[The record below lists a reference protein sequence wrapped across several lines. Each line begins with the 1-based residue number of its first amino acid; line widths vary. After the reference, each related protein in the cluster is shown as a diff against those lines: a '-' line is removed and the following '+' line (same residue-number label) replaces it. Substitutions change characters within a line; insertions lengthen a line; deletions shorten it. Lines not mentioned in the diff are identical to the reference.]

1 MLPTNAAQLAKRAVT
16 AQARRERR
24 KHDAFVRH
32 ELCFPVADGD
42 YFAHRSAGKRRVL
55 RSTRMTASRDL
66 AARFEAYADW
76 RRRLSAGISSLHAW
90 LQQQDLADA
99 QADVKVQQVL
109 ERLQQDKLVVAFVAE
124 FSRGKS
130 ELINAIFFADFG
142 QRLLPSSAGRTTM
155 CPTELLHDPSREPS
169 IRLLPIE
176 TRLNEATVSEFK
188 NYADEWV
195 TFALDLGSADRMAE
209 TLARVSQVKRVPVAL
224 ARKYGLFTDDDDDI
238 LAALER
244 GDEGS
249 VDIPCWRHAEINFPH
264 PLLQQGLVVLDTP
277 GLNAIGTEPEL
288 TLNLLPN
295 AHAVLFLLAAD
306 AGVTKTDLDVWN
318 GHLAGEEDAT
328 RAARIV
334 VLNKIDG
341 LWDDLRDEAEIN
353 EEIDRQVRSS
363 AQILGIS
370 AAQVFA
376 VSAQKALLAKVN
388 GDDDLL
394 MRSRLPALEHSL
406 SRKLIPAKRDLVGA
420 ATQAEVRALTTAIR
434 AILDARAVAIGEQ
447 LAELIA
453 LRGKNQDVVEHMM
466 TRVKEE
472 KEVFERGL
480 ARYTALRTVFTQHT
494 NDLFEIIGL
503 PALRN
508 NASQTRQRIEDSPFT
523 RGVREAM
530 GDFFARLRADF
541 DQAGRQGAEIHDLMR
556 AMYMRFAHEHDI
568 DIYVPPQLSVLK
580 YLKEI
585 ERMERAYNTHF
596 NTLWNMVSKAKYPL
610 MKQFFET
617 IASRARH
624 IYKVANRDVD
634 GWLRAV
640 MSPLETQVREHH
652 IQLRRRLDS
661 VRRIHR
667 ASDELESRILELE
680 QAREA
685 LESQRQGHRDQSA
698 AVDMII
704 EAPDALPLAA
714 NA

>member
-1 MLPTNAAQLAKRAVT
+1 MIP
-16 AQARRERR
+16 
-24 KHDAFVRH
+24 
-32 ELCFPVADGD
+32 
-42 YFAHRSAGKRRVL
+42 
-55 RSTRMTASRDL
+55 SRDL

-76 RRRLSAGISSLHAW
+76 RRRLSAGISSLHGW

-99 QADVKVQQVL
+99 QVDGKVQLLL

-155 CPTELLHDPSREPS
+155 CPTELLHDPSRPPS

-176 TRLNEATVSEFK
+176 TRLNEATVTEFK
-188 NYADEWV
+188 NYAEEWV
-195 TFALDLGSADRMAE
+195 TFPLDLAAADRMAE

-224 ARKYGLFTDDDDDI
+224 ARKYGLFSERDVDI
-238 LAALER
+238 LSALER

-249 VDIPCWRHAEINFPH
+249 IDIPCWRHAEINFPH
-264 PLLQQGLVVLDTP
+264 PLLQQGLIILDTP

-295 AHAVLFLLAAD
+295 AHAVLFLLSAD

-318 GHLAGEEDAT
+318 AHLAGEDEAT
-328 RAARIV
+328 KAARIV
-334 VLNKIDG
+334 ILNKIDG
-341 LWDDLRDEAEIN
+341 LWDDMKEAVEVN
-353 EEIDRQVRSS
+353 AEIDRQVEAS
-363 AQILGIS
+363 ARMLDIS
-370 AAQVFA
+370 PAQVFA
-376 VSAQKALLAKVN
+376 VSAQKGLLAKVN
-388 GDDDLL
+388 GDDALL
-394 MRSRLPALEHSL
+394 TRSRLPVLEHSL

-420 ATQAEVRALTTAIR
+420 AMQVELRALTSSIR
-434 AILDARAVAIGEQ
+434 AILDSRAAGIVEQ
-447 LAELIA
+447 LSELTA

-466 TRVKEE
+466 SRVKEE
-472 KEVFERGL
+472 KERFERGL
-480 ARYTALRTVFTQHT
+480 ARYTALRTVFTQQT
-494 NDLFEIIGL
+494 NDLFDVIGL
-503 PALRN
+503 SALRQ
-508 NASQTRQRIEDSPFT
+508 NAASTRQRIEDSPFT
-523 RGVREAM
+523 KGVRDAM
-530 GDFFARLRADF
+530 GEFFARLRADF

-556 AMYMRFAHEHDI
+556 AMYTRFAHENAI
-568 DIYVPPQLSVLK
+568 ELYVPPQLSVLK

-624 IYKVANRDVD
+624 IYKIANRDIE

-652 IQLRRRLDS
+652 LQLRRRLDS

-667 ASDELESRILELE
+667 ASDELESRIQELE
-680 QAREA
+680 QSREA
-685 LESQRQGHRDQSA
+685 LDAQRLGLKQQGGTL
-698 AVDMII
+698 DMII
-704 EAPDALPLAA
+704 EAPDAMPLAA
-714 NA
+714 NG

>member
-1 MLPTNAAQLAKRAVT
+1 MIP
-16 AQARRERR
+16 
-24 KHDAFVRH
+24 
-32 ELCFPVADGD
+32 
-42 YFAHRSAGKRRVL
+42 
-55 RSTRMTASRDL
+55 SRDL

-76 RRRLSAGISSLHAW
+76 RRRLSAGISTLHEW
-90 LQQQDLADA
+90 LSQQDLADA
-99 QADVKVQQVL
+99 QVDVKVQLLL

-155 CPTELLHDPSREPS
+155 CPTELLHDPSRPPS

-195 TFALDLGSADRMAE
+195 TFPLDLAAADRMAE

-224 ARKYGLFTDDDDDI
+224 ARKYGLFTERDDDI
-238 LAALER
+238 LSALER

-264 PLLQQGLVVLDTP
+264 PLLQQGLIILDTP

-318 GHLAGEEDAT
+318 GHLAGEEDT
-328 RAARIV
+328 TKAARIV
-334 VLNKIDG
+334 ILNKIDG
-341 LWDDLRDEAEIN
+341 LWDDLKEEVEIN
-353 EEIDRQVRSS
+353 AEIDRQVESS
-363 AQILGIS
+363 ATMLGIS
-370 AAQVFA
+370 PAQVFA

-388 GDDDLL
+388 GDDALL
-394 MRSRLPALEHSL
+394 TRSRLPILEHSL

-420 ATQAEVRALTTAIR
+420 ATQSELRALTASIR
-434 AILDARAVAIGEQ
+434 SILDARAGGIGEQ

-466 TRVKEE
+466 ARVKQE

-494 NDLFEIIGL
+494 NDLFDVIGL
-503 PALRN
+503 SALRQ
-508 NASQTRQRIEDSPFT
+508 NAARTRERIEGSPFT
-523 RGVREAM
+523 RGVRDAM
-530 GDFFARLRADF
+530 GEFFARLRTDF
-541 DQAGRQGAEIHDLMR
+541 DQAGRQSAEIHDLMR
-556 AMYMRFAHEHDI
+556 AMYTRFAHENGI
-568 DIYVPPQLSVLK
+568 DLYVPPQFSVLK
-580 YLKEI
+580 YLKE
-585 ERMERAYNTHF
+585 
-596 NTLWNMVSKAKYPL
+596 
-610 MKQFFET
+610 FFET
-617 IASRARH
+617 VASRARH
-624 IYKVANRDVD
+624 IYKVANRDVE
-634 GWLRAV
+634 GWLKAV

-667 ASDELESRILELE
+667 ASDELESRIMELE

-685 LESQRQGHRDQSA
+685 LESQRQGMKQQLGML
-698 AVDMII
+698 DMII
-704 EAPDALPLAA
+704 EAPDVLPLAA
-714 NA
+714 NG

>member
-1 MLPTNAAQLAKRAVT
+1 MIP
-16 AQARRERR
+16 
-24 KHDAFVRH
+24 
-32 ELCFPVADGD
+32 
-42 YFAHRSAGKRRVL
+42 
-55 RSTRMTASRDL
+55 SRDL
-66 AARFEAYADW
+66 AVRFEAYADW
-76 RRRLSAGISSLHAW
+76 RRRLSAGISSLHEW
-90 LQQQDLADA
+90 LSQQDLADA
-99 QADVKVQQVL
+99 QADIKVQQLL

-155 CPTELLHDPSREPS
+155 CPTEILHDPSRPPS

-195 TFALDLGSADRMAE
+195 TFPLDLAAADRMAE
-209 TLARVSQVKRVPVAL
+209 TLARVSQVKRVPIAL
-224 ARKYGLFTDDDDDI
+224 ARKYGLFSERDDDI

-244 GDEGS
+244 GEQGS

-264 PLLQQGLVVLDTP
+264 PLLQQGLIILDTP

-318 GHLAGEEDAT
+318 AHLAGEDEAT
-328 RAARIV
+328 KAARIV
-334 VLNKIDG
+334 ILNKIDG
-341 LWDDLRDEAEIN
+341 LWDDLKEQVEIN
-353 EEIDRQVRSS
+353 AEIDRQVEAS
-363 AQILGIS
+363 ATMLGIS
-370 AAQVFA
+370 PAQVFA

-388 GDDDLL
+388 GDDALL
-394 MRSRLPALEHSL
+394 TRSRLPVLEHSL

-420 ATQAEVRALTTAIR
+420 AMQSEIRALAASIQ
-434 AILDARAVAIGEQ
+434 AILDSRASGIGEQ

-466 TRVKEE
+466 ARVKEE
-472 KEVFERGL
+472 KEIFERGL

-494 NDLFEIIGL
+494 NDLYDVIGL
-503 PALRN
+503 SALRQ
-508 NASQTRQRIEDSPFT
+508 NAARTRQRIEDSPFT
-523 RGVREAM
+523 KGVRDAM
-530 GDFFARLRADF
+530 GEFFARLRADF

-556 AMYMRFAHEHDI
+556 AMYARFAHENSLDV
-568 DIYVPPQLSVLK
+568 YVPPQFSVLK

-617 IASRARH
+617 VASRARH
-624 IYKVANRDVD
+624 VYKVANRDVEA
-634 GWLRAV
+634 WLKAV

-680 QAREA
+680 QSRES
-685 LESQRQGHRDQSA
+685 LDGQRQGLKRQVGA
-698 AVDMII
+698 LDMII

-714 NA
+714 NG

>member
-1 MLPTNAAQLAKRAVT
+1 MRGGYRNAS
-16 AQARRERR
+16 
-24 KHDAFVRH
+24 VRH
-32 ELCFPVADGD
+32 DLCFPFSNGGGYEDTEPLSRLEHEG
-42 YFAHRSAGKRRVL
+42 RVIP
-55 RSTRMTASRDL
+55 SRDL

-76 RRRLSAGISSLHAW
+76 RRRLSAGISSLHEW

-99 QADVKVQQVL
+99 QVDVKIQQLL

-155 CPTELLHDPSREPS
+155 CPTELLHDPSRPPS

-176 TRLNEATVSEFK
+176 TRLNEATVTEFK

-195 TFALDLGSADRMAE
+195 AFPLDLAAADRMAE

-224 ARKYGLFTDDDDDI
+224 ARKYGLFNEGDDDI

-264 PLLQQGLVVLDTP
+264 PLLQQGLIILDTP

-318 GHLAGEEDAT
+318 AHLAGEDEAT
-328 RAARIV
+328 KAARIV
-334 VLNKIDG
+334 ILNKIDG
-341 LWDDLRDEAEIN
+341 LWDDLREEVEIN
-353 EEIDRQVRSS
+353 AEIDRQVDAS
-363 AQILGIS
+363 ARMLGIS
-370 AAQVFA
+370 PAQVFA

-388 GDDDLL
+388 GDDALL
-394 MRSRLPALEHSL
+394 ARSRLPVLEHSL

-420 ATQAEVRALTTAIR
+420 ATQSEIRALAASIR
-434 AILDARAVAIGEQ
+434 AIFDSRASGISEQ

-466 TRVKEE
+466 ARVKEE
-472 KEVFERGL
+472 KELFERGL

-494 NDLFEIIGL
+494 NDLFDVIGL
-503 PALRN
+503 SSLRH
-508 NASQTRQRIEDSPFT
+508 NAARTRRRIEDSPFT
-523 RGVREAM
+523 KGVRDAM
-530 GDFFARLRADF
+530 GEFFARLRGDF

-556 AMYMRFAHEHDI
+556 AMYTRFAHEHGL
-568 DIYVPPQLSVLK
+568 DIYVPPQFSVLK

-617 IASRARH
+617 VASRARH
-624 IYKVANRDVD
+624 IYKVANRDVEA
-634 GWLRAV
+634 WLKAV

-680 QAREA
+680 QSREA
-685 LESQRQGHRDQSA
+685 LESQRQGLRQQ
-698 AVDMII
+698 VGMLDMII

-714 NA
+714 NG